1 MGWGVLAGWGVGTRG
16 DGRAA
21 GSRRCTSTSDATGT
35 VPDGALSARS
45 GDAARSSS
53 ASSMSGAAAGL
64 EHAAAIVRR
73 PTRNVLARTGA
84 SGVRVD
90 SFKLSGCRLLR
101 KAHIPRRTE
110 SSTMNPF
117 DDPGVSPRSD
127 RTVSREVDMS
137 AASGSGRTAL
147 SGSGRAAL
155 SGSGRAALND
165 CMRAASNWSGR
176 SGTSGFSRVVAGHC
190 LIALALAGNAC
201 APASDAIATDALADT
216 LTQQIEAAYD
226 FTRPDVVERMSALYP
241 DTGRVISASG
251 GYITTTADSL
261 RQGLADFWTNVGVN
275 MSDPRWEWGD
285 VHVDRLSPD
294 AAVLTATWS
303 IPHIAPTGRPHTIS
317 GAWTAVFRRMGGEW
331 KIIQEHLSVP
341 PEMQ

>member
-1 MGWGVLAGWGVGTRG
+1 
-16 DGRAA
+16 
-21 GSRRCTSTSDATGT
+21 

-73 PTRNVLARTGA
+73 PTRINLARTGA

-110 SSTMNPF
+110 SPTMNPF

-127 RTVSREVDMS
+127 RTVSREVDVS
-137 AASGSGRTAL
+137 AA

-155 SGSGRAALND
+155 SGWMRAAPSGSGRAL
-165 CMRAASNWSGR
+165 
-176 SGTSGFSRVVAGHC
+176 AGHC
-190 LIALALAGNAC
+190 LIALALLGYAC
-201 APASDAIATDALADT
+201 APASDAVATAALEDT
-216 LTQQIEAAYD
+216 LTHQIEAAYD
-226 FTRPDVVERMSALYP
+226 FTQPDVVERMSALYP

-251 GYITTTADSL
+251 GYVTTTADSL
-261 RQGLADFWTNVGVN
+261 RQGLADFWANVGVN

-317 GAWTAVFRRMGGEW
+317 GAWTAVFRRMDGEW
-331 KIIQEHLSVP
+331 KVIQEHLTVP
-341 PEMQ
+341 PERQ